1 VTVNIAPSVGTYGM
15 FANYNYSAWLALAE
29 FLDNSV
35 SSFQKHHDHL
45 KRLHGEKFQLRLSVS
60 YDNQAG
66 TLEIRDNAAG
76 ISNGD
81 WQRAFS
87 LAKPPDDLRFIGRFG
102 VGMKAAALWF
112 GKEFTV
118 RTTALGEPFEKTLVW
133 DNEIVVREEPTELH
147 ETTKEVDVNDHY
159 TVITIRR
166 LQKPPKTA
174 TVTKIK
180 SFLPNIYRE
189 FINQGLVRLFWNE
202 EELKFE
208 EPPVLVAPPHWSQ
221 DEPAIRWDRQVTL
234 SMDSGVQIRGR
245 IFLLERYRRK
255 FTALNLFWHNRLIK
269 GNIDPNYRP
278 EELFG
283 GPQSERTGR
292 LCVDLHLND
301 YEPTVDKQ
309 GFQFQDDE
317 LQEIIEVLKQEAP
330 DMLRQATDYRNPR
343 PAVEDIPQT
352 EPIATAA
359 EAILVSPEPAT
370 AENPYPPPNTSAD
383 PVANQEVVPI
393 QSLELPLGNQLWR
406 IQLQLGTRID
416 DTSFVQINEPD
427 GWDHEQVSA
436 SDRETRP
443 VKQLTITL
451 GMQHPYVNRHWGN
464 DEAAKAILLHLAA
477 ALGYGEISA
486 RRAGAERVTFVR
498 NNMDAF
504 LRNIARNLQSGASR

>member
-1 VTVNIAPSVGTYGM
+1 MTVNITPGVGAYGM
-15 FANYNYSAWLALAE
+15 FPNYNYSAWLALAE
-29 FLDNSV
+29 FLDNSI
-35 SSFQKHHDHL
+35 SSFQKHHDQL
-45 KRLHGEKFQLRLSVS
+45 KKLHGEEFQLRLSVS
-60 YDNQAG
+60 YDSQAG
-66 TLEIRDNAAG
+66 TLEICDNAAG
-76 ISNGD
+76 ISD
-81 WQRAFS
+81 TEWPRAFS

-118 RTTALGEPFEKTLVW
+118 RTTALGEPHEKTLVW
-133 DNEIVVREEPTELH
+133 DNEFVVKEEPTELY
-147 ETTKEVDVNDHY
+147 ETTREVDVNDHY
-159 TVITIRR
+159 TILTIRR

-180 SFLPNIYRE
+180 SFLPNIYRG
-189 FINQGLVRLFWNE
+189 FLNQGLVKIFWND

-208 EPPVLVAPPHWSQ
+208 EPPTLVAPPQWSQ
-221 DEPAIRWDRQVTL
+221 EEPAIRWDQQVVL
-234 SMDSGVQIRGR
+234 RMDDGIEIRGR
-245 IFLLERYRRK
+245 VFLLERYRRR

-269 GNIDPNYRP
+269 GNIDPNFRP

-292 LCVDLHLND
+292 LCVDLHLNE

-317 LQEIIEVLKQEAP
+317 LQEIIEALKQEVP
-330 DMLRQATDYRNPR
+330 EMLRQATDYRNPK
-343 PAVEDIPQT
+343 PAGEEIPQT

-370 AENPYPPPNTSAD
+370 AESPYPPPNTSAD

-393 QSLELPLGNQLWR
+393 RSLELPVGNQLWR
-406 IQLQLGTRID
+406 IHLQLGTRID
-416 DTSFVQINEPD
+416 DTSFVQINEAD
-427 GWDHEQVSA
+427 GWDQEQVSA
-436 SDRETRP
+436 SDQVPRP

-477 ALGYGEISA
+477 AIGYGEIAA

-504 LRNIARNLQSGASR
+504 LRNIARNLQ